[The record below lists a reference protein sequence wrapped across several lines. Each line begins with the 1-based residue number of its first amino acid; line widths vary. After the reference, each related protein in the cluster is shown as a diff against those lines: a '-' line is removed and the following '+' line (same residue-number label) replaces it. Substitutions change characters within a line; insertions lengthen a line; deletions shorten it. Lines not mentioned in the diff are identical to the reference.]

1 MTTANALDQVR
12 LLDVQAL
19 DTRLSQ
25 LAHRRRTLP
34 EHQLLEALQARQT
47 ELRDALVTAQ
57 TQADDVAREVAK
69 AEADV
74 ALVRQ
79 RAARNQAR
87 LAAGSGSAKDLQAMQ
102 HELVSLA
109 RRQGDLED
117 VELEVMEHLEQAQ
130 SSVAALQSEQAEA
143 DAELAR
149 LSAVRDAALAE
160 IDQEVQEVTA
170 QREHIAEGLDAGL
183 VSLYDDVRRT
193 SGGLGAAAVMARR
206 CGGCRLELT
215 PVELGRIRAAAPDEV
230 LRCDECRRILVRTPD
245 SGL

>member
-34 EHQLLEALQARQT
+34 EHQQLEGLSARLA
-47 ELRDALVTAQ
+47 ELKDALVTAQ

-74 ALVRQ
+74 DLVRQ
-79 RAARNQAR
+79 RAARDQAR
-87 LAAGSGSAKDLQAMQ
+87 LDSGSGSAKDLQAVQ

-109 RRQGDLED
+109 RRQSDLED
-117 VELEVMEHLEQAQ
+117 VELEVMERLEQAQ
-130 SSVAALQSEQAEA
+130 SSVSALQTEQAEA

-149 LSAVRDAALAE
+149 LTAVRDAALAE
-160 IDQEVQEVTA
+160 IDQEVQQVTA
-170 QREHIAEGLDAGL
+170 QRDHIAEGLDAGL
-183 VSLYDDVRRT
+183 IELYDQVRKS
-193 SGGLGAAAVMARR
+193 SGGLGAAALAARR

>member
-34 EHQLLEALQARQT
+34 EHQLLEGLAARRA

-74 ALVRQ
+74 DLVRQ
-79 RAARNQAR
+79 RAARDQAR
-87 LAAGSGSAKDLQAMQ
+87 LDSGTGSAKDLQAVQ

-109 RRQGDLED
+109 RRQSDLED
-117 VELEVMEHLEQAQ
+117 VELEVMERLEQAQ
-130 SSVAALQSEQAEA
+130 SEVSALLSEQAGA

-149 LSAVRDAALAE
+149 LTAGRDAALAE
-160 IDQEVQEVTA
+160 IDQEVAEVTA
-170 QREHIAEGLDAGL
+170 QRDRIAEGLDAGL
-183 VSLYDDVRRT
+183 VELYDRVRQS
-193 SGGLGAAAVMARR
+193 SGGLGAAALAARR

>member
-34 EHQLLEALQARQT
+34 EHQLLEALQARHA

-74 ALVRQ
+74 DLVRQ
-79 RAARNQAR
+79 RAARDQAR
-87 LAAGSGSAKDLQAMQ
+87 LDSGSGSAKDLQAVQ

-109 RRQGDLED
+109 RRQSDLED
-117 VELEVMEHLEQAQ
+117 VELEVMERLEQAQ
-130 SSVAALQSEQAEA
+130 SAVSALLSEQAEA

-160 IDQEVQEVTA
+160 IDQEVAEVTA
-170 QREHIAEGLDAGL
+170 RRDGIAEGLDAGL
-183 VSLYDDVRRT
+183 VELYDRVRQA
-193 SGGLGAAAVMARR
+193 SGGLGAAPLAARR

>member
-25 LAHRRRTLP
+25 LAHSRRTLP
-34 EHQLLEALQARQT
+34 EHQLLEALQARHAQ
-47 ELRDALVTAQ
+47 LRDALVTAQ
-57 TQADDVAREVAK
+57 TQGDDVAREVAK

-74 ALVRQ
+74 DLVRQ
-79 RAARNQAR
+79 RAARDQAR
-87 LAAGSGSAKDLQAMQ
+87 LDSGSGSAKDLQAVQ

-109 RRQGDLED
+109 RRQSDLED
-117 VELEVMEHLEQAQ
+117 VELEVMERLEEAQ
-130 SSVAALQSEQAEA
+130 SAVSALQSEQAEA

-149 LSAVRDAALAE
+149 LTAVRDAALAE
-160 IDQEVQEVTA
+160 IDQEAVEVTA
-170 QREHIAEGLDAGL
+170 RRDGIAEGLDAGL
-183 VSLYDDVRRT
+183 VALYDSVRQS
-193 SGGLGAAAVMARR
+193 SGGLGAAPLAARR